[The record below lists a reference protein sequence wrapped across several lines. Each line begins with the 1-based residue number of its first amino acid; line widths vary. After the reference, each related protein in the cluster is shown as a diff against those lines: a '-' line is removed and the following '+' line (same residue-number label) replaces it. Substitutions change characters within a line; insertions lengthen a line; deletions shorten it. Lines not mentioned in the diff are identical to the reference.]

1 MKKIDMSQKAI
12 ERRLRQVD
20 ELHSLSVS
28 LLRAGMNHYEKLIAK
43 GKATEKELARF
54 KKHLV

>member
-1 MKKIDMSQKAI
+1 MSQKAI